1 MLSEN
6 PNKIISFQKKEIKK
20 ERWEEENGRR
30 KEEVKEGNEGREA
43 EGGNMFR
50 NTKKIAQ

>member
-30 KEEVKEGNEGREA
+30 KEEVKEG
-43 EGGNMFR
+43 R
-50 NTKKIAQ
+50 NRRKEKKEKIKCLYSVNT